1 MAPTILGAAG
11 GGVGSL
17 AGPGGAFAGAG
28 LGAATGQILKGEE
41 EVVRQAEEIK
51 ALSEGDISK
60 LVELQLEQER
70 GWFKGLID
78 GIYDLLMLS
87 AVGLVV
93 IYIAQF
99 IYHRQFTK
107 KINSQK

>member
-1 MAPTILGAAG
+1 MAPTILGAVG
-11 GGVGSL
+11 GGVGSIG
-17 AGPGGAFAGAG
+17 GPGGAVAGAG
-28 LGAATGQILKGEE
+28 LGAATGQIIKGEE

-60 LVELQLEQER
+60 LVEMQLEEER

-78 GIYDLLMLS
+78 GIYDLLILS
-87 AVGLVV
+87 AVGLAV

-99 IYHRQFTK
+99 LYHRQFTK
-107 KINSQK
+107 KINSKK